1 MPNKNIL
8 ITQYNKLYQL
18 QQQSLVTVIIGKM
31 SDSEQNS
38 TNMVRWVTINEEYAG
53 QRIDNFLLAQL
64 KGVPRSRI
72 YSMVRKGEVRVNKG
86 RVKANYRIVSGDS
99 IRVPPVRIA
108 ERAEPNVPSRLID
121 ELESAILFEDDRLL
135 ILNKPSGIAVH
146 GGSGLS
152 WGVIEAFR
160 ASTVKRHYIELV
172 HRIDRDT
179 SGCLML
185 AKRRS
190 ALRALHEQLRQS
202 LVKKRYIAL
211 VKGDW
216 PAGDKRITYPL
227 RKNTLKSGERLV
239 RVTEE
244 GKEAISLFVLR
255 KRFAKATLMQVDVIT
270 GRTHQI
276 RVHAAHHGFPL
287 AGDKKYG
294 DATFDAE
301 LKQLGLKRLFLH
313 ASELNF
319 IHPLSN
325 QKIHIRAPL
334 PSDLNQVLERLE

>member
-1 MPNKNIL
+1 MPN
-8 ITQYNKLYQL
+8 
-18 QQQSLVTVIIGKM
+18 
-31 SDSEQNS
+31 SEINS
-38 TNMVRWVTINEEYAG
+38 TNLVRWVTVDAEYAG
-53 QRIDNFLLAQL
+53 QRIDNFLLTQL

-86 RVKANYRIVSGDS
+86 RVKAHYRMLAGDS
-99 IRVPPVRIA
+99 IRIPPVRVS
-108 ERAEPNVPSRLID
+108 ERTVPNVPTRLID
-121 ELESAILFEDDRLL
+121 ELESSILFEDDRVL

-160 ASTVKRHYIELV
+160 ASANKRHYLELV

-190 ALRALHEQLRQS
+190 ALRALHEQLRES
-202 LVKKRYIAL
+202 VVKKRYLAL
-211 VKGDW
+211 IKGDW
-216 PAGDKRITYPL
+216 PAADKRITYPL
-227 RKNTLKSGERLV
+227 RKNMLKSGERLV
-239 RVTEE
+239 IVADD
-244 GKEAISLFVLR
+244 GKDAISLFQPR

-287 AGDKKYG
+287 AGDDKYG
-294 DATFDAE
+294 DAEFDAE

-313 ASELNF
+313 ASELEF
-319 IHPLSN
+319 IHPLTN
-325 QKIHIRAPL
+325 DKVHIRSPL
-334 PSDLNQVLERLE
+334 PDQLNKLLERLEE